1 MHPLGRE
8 GQREGLVTHV
18 CSLSQKPSVFLA
30 GWLGRLQR
38 LKYNRPRLRPWGPS
52 LQSCW
57 PGGWGPT
64 EPLTKNKENLK
75 KDIQSVRGRK
85 QDSSWS
91 GPSDLAPRGLS
102 FLGCHR
108 D

>member
-1 MHPLGRE
+1 MNSLGRA
-8 GQREGLVTHV
+8 GQRDGLVTHV
-18 CSLSQKPSVFLA
+18 CSLSQKRSVFLA

-38 LKYNRPRLRPWGPS
+38 LKYNKARLRPWGPS

-64 EPLTKNKENLK
+64 EPLTKNKENQK
-75 KDIQSVRGRK
+75 GHSEWGGGKHS
-85 QDSSWS
+85 SSWS
-91 GPSDLAPRGLS
+91 SPSDLAFLGLS
-102 FLGCHR
+102 FLVCNR